1 MAVEIKE
8 LIVKGFVN
16 GNSKMEQKDII
27 KLVQDIVKKKP
38 NQISNAERERIIQ
51 DCLYEF
57 KNYIDHKLNY

>member
-16 GNSKMEQKDII
+16 GNAKMEQKDII

>member
-57 KNYIDHKLNY
+57 KNYIDHKFNY